1 MILELIPYI
10 HLSHSANNTT
20 ILPQFWI
27 TLVFNFSWEDCNTQE
42 KFETMVIQNFGGV
55 NKVHCGLCES
65 SEGWETIIMIEK
77 QCC

>member
-27 TLVFNFSWEDCNTQE
+27 TFVFNFSWEDCNTQE
-42 KFETMVIQNFGGV
+42 KFEKNGYTKFGG
-55 NKVHCGLCES
+55 G
-65 SEGWETIIMIEK
+65 K
-77 QCC
+77 QGALWFMWK

>member
-27 TLVFNFSWEDCNTQE
+27 TIVFNFSWEDCNTQE
-42 KFETMVIQNFGGV
+42 KFETMVIQNFGG
-55 NKVHCGLCES
+55 
-65 SEGWETIIMIEK
+65 
-77 QCC
+77 

>member
-27 TLVFNFSWEDCNTQE
+27 TFVFNFSWEDCNTQE
-42 KFETMVIQNFGGV
+42 KFETMVIQNFGG
-55 NKVHCGLCES
+55 
-65 SEGWETIIMIEK
+65 
-77 QCC
+77 